1 MTSNPYADQIAATE
15 KANGIPTGLLNQLIA
30 TESGYNPAA
39 FNPASGATGIAQI
52 LPSTAA
58 SPGYGIAPLSNISD
72 PNASIAFAGQYLA
85 AQYKRTGSW
94 TSAVSAYGTVA
105 PSGPTNPQQAS
116 LWQIATNANNAGS
129 GITGANLNTP
139 SLVNVAGTTGLP
151 GTSTLQPVAPGA
163 TPGGGVPSL
172 TPGAGYP
179 LTVGLQAG
187 ITSWLGSL
195 ASSFADAFKQA
206 MAGMLSGLENWVTRG
221 FLIFI
226 GVVIVAIALW
236 RLLAPNVSAKDV
248 AMAVAL

>member
-1 MTSNPYADQIAATE
+1 MTSNPYAAQIAATE

-58 SPGYGIAPLSNISD
+58 SPGYGIAPLSNLSD

-94 TSAVSAYGTVA
+94 TGAVSAYGTVA

-116 LWQIATNANNAGS
+116 LWQIASNANNAGS
-129 GITGANLNTP
+129 GITGGKLI
-139 SLVNVAGTTGLP
+139 NVVGAPPASGGAGTG
-151 GTSTLQPVAPGA
+151 GAVAQGA
-163 TPGGGVPSL
+163 PLV
-172 TPGAGYP
+172 PGAGYP
-179 LTVGLQAG
+179 LTVGLQSG

-195 ASSFADAFKQA
+195 ASGFADAFKQA
-206 MAGMLSGLENWVTRG
+206 ISGMLSGLENWITRG